1 MTARNRTTPPHFA
14 AVFLY
19 SEQATDLNPPN
30 KQRPAEAGQGRKKN
44 ETFYIIAES
53 LPHRRQSSQE

>member
-1 MTARNRTTPPHFA
+1 MTDRNRTTPPHFA

-19 SEQATDLNPPN
+19 SEQAADLNPPN

-44 ETFYIIAES
+44 ETFYILIEI
-53 LPHRRQSSQE
+53 LHRKQSSQE